1 MAVGPVKAMAP
12 ATAAARGGS
21 EGPGDLAHYL
31 DTCATTPPCQAALA
45 AMAQAAPLVWANPS
59 SLHGF
64 GLAAAEA
71 LERSRC
77 SLAHHLGAQP
87 DEVVW
92 CSGGTEAIQMALLGL
107 AAQLPVGRLVISAVE
122 HPATEMAA
130 ARLQQQGWQL
140 ARLPVDR
147 HGLVC
152 LEQLE
157 ELLQPPTRL
166 MSLIWGQSEVGSLQP
181 LETIA
186 AQCRRAGVNL
196 HVDAVQVVGHQPID
210 FASLPVDLLSCAA
223 HKLQGPRGI
232 GALLV
237 RRGLN
242 LQPLLGGSQEAGRR
256 GGTESVLLA
265 VGFAAALAAAQDRLQ
280 QHGGLDPLADLR
292 DGLLQNLSS
301 LPGLRLSG
309 PQPDSAAR
317 LPHHLSLLVS
327 TAAGRPLAGR
337 ALVRALWRQGYA
349 VSSGSACSALKDSA
363 RGGGPNAGPGLGG
376 AASGAASPILLA
388 MGYGPEEAASGLRL
402 SLGPWHRAADL
413 EALPQAL
420 ERARQEVAAAAP
432 L

>member
-1 MAVGPVKAMAP
+1 MAVGPVNGMAP
-12 ATAAARGGS
+12 ATATAKGGS
-21 EGPGDLAHYL
+21 EGRWDLAQYL
-31 DTCATTPPCQAALA
+31 DTCATTPPSQAALA
-45 AMAQAAPLVWANPS
+45 AMAAAAPLVWANPS

-107 AAQLPVGRLVISAVE
+107 AAQQPVGRLVISAVE
-122 HPATEMAA
+122 HPATEAAA

-140 ARLPVDR
+140 ARLPVDQA
-147 HGLVC
+147 GLVC

-157 ELLQPPTRL
+157 KLLQPPTRL

-186 AQCRRAGVNL
+186 AQCRRAGVSL

-210 FASLPVDLLSCAA
+210 FASLQVDLLSCAA

-242 LQPLLGGSQEAGRR
+242 LEPLLGGSQEAGRR

-265 VGFAAALAAAQDRLQ
+265 VGFAAALAAAQERLQ
-280 QHGGLDPLADLR
+280 QHGGLDPLAELR
-292 DGLLQNLSS
+292 DGLLQNMMA

-309 PQPDSAAR
+309 PQPASAAR

-327 TAAGRPLAGR
+327 TAAGQPLAGR

-349 VSSGSACSALKDSA
+349 VSSGSACSALK
-363 RGGGPNAGPGLGG
+363 GNAQGG
-376 AASGAASPILLA
+376 AASGSASPILLA
-388 MGYGPEEAASGLRL
+388 MGYGPAEAASGLRL

-420 ERARQEVAAAAP
+420 ERARQEVAVAAAP
-432 L
+432 I

>member
-1 MAVGPVKAMAP
+1 MAVGPVNGMAP
-12 ATAAARGGS
+12 ATATAKGGS
-21 EGPGDLAHYL
+21 EGPWDLAQYL
-31 DTCATTPPCQAALA
+31 DTCATTPPSQAALA
-45 AMAQAAPLVWANPS
+45 AMAAAAPLVWANPS

-107 AAQLPVGRLVISAVE
+107 AAQQPIGRLVISAVE
-122 HPATEMAA
+122 HPATEAAA

-140 ARLPVDR
+140 ARLPVDQA
-147 HGLVC
+147 GLVC

-157 ELLQPPTRL
+157 KLLQPPTRL

-186 AQCRRAGVNL
+186 AQCRRAGVSL

-210 FASLPVDLLSCAA
+210 FASLQVDLLSCAA

-242 LQPLLGGSQEAGRR
+242 LEPLLGGSQEAGRR

-265 VGFAAALAAAQDRLQ
+265 VGFAAALAAAQERLQ
-280 QHGGLDPLADLR
+280 QHGGLDPLAELR
-292 DGLLQNLSS
+292 DGLLQNLRA

-309 PQPDSAAR
+309 PQPAAAAR

-327 TAAGRPLAGR
+327 TAAGQPLAGR

-349 VSSGSACSALKDSA
+349 VSSGSACSALK
-363 RGGGPNAGPGLGG
+363 GNAQDG
-376 AASGAASPILLA
+376 AASGSASPILLA
-388 MGYGPEEAASGLRL
+388 MGYGPAEAASGLRL

-432 L
+432 I